1 MAVFKDNA
9 GREWVVTLTV
19 DSIKRVRALL
29 KVDLV
34 ECVTGDLWERM
45 VNDPVLVANAVYVL
59 AKPQADAAKVTD
71 EDFGKAMFG
80 DPLADAL
87 EALQDELVHFFPRHQ
102 RTTLVAKMMA
112 AAEKIMTR
120 VKADRLALAAAV
132 STPPAS
138 GDGSTDSPESSA
150 SIPVP

>member
-9 GREWVVTLTV
+9 GREWVITLTV
-19 DSIKRVRALL
+19 DSIKRVRSLL

-45 VNDPVLVANAVYVL
+45 VNDPVLVANTVYAL
-59 AKPQADAAKVTD
+59 AKSQADAAKVSD

-80 DPLADAL
+80 EPLADAL
-87 EALQDELVHFFPRHQ
+87 EALQEELVHFFPRHQ
-102 RTTLVAKMMA
+102 RTTLVAKMLT
-112 AAEKIMTR
+112 AAEKVMEK
-120 VKADRLALAAAV
+120 VNADRLALAAAV

-138 GDGSTDSPESSA
+138 GDGSGGSPESSA
-150 SIPVP
+150 SSPAP